1 MLVYEF
7 KLKGKQ
13 NQYNLLDEAIRTGEF
28 IRNSCLRFWMDA
40 KPEDKINRFALN
52 KYCKVL
58 ADNPEF
64 PWAKK
69 LNSMARQ
76 SHAERAWVAIS
87 RFYENCKKRRDP
99 ASPQGARERSARQQI
114 PGKKADATPRRQK
127 AQGNA
132 HQAGFPKFKKFSRSV
147 EYKTT
152 GWKISEDRKTIKFTD
167 GFKAGTFK
175 LIGSRDLHYYPLKS
189 IKRVRVVRRADGY
202 YAQFCIDQERLENIK
217 TTGKSIGLD
226 VGIKEFYTDSNG
238 DTIANPKYLR
248 KSEKRLKRLQRRL
261 SKCEQG
267 SKSRKKFH
275 KRLAK
280 QHLKVSRQ
288 RKDFVVK
295 TARAL
300 CQSNDLIAVEDLQV
314 KNMVRNHKLAKSI
327 SDASWSMFTTCLE
340 YFGKVFNREIVSV
353 KPHFTSQNCSSC
365 GEIVKKSLSVRTHV
379 CSCGTVLDRDHNAAI
394 NILNRAGHA
403 QINAPG
409 QINLC
414 QLSESLADKLAG

>member
-7 KLKGKQ
+7 KLKG
-13 NQYNLLDEAIRTGEF
+13 NESQYKLLDEAILTGQF
-28 IRNSCLRFWMDA
+28 MRNSCLRFWVDA
-40 KPEDKINRFALN
+40 KPGEKINRFALN
-52 KYCKVL
+52 KYTKVL

-76 SHAERAWVAIS
+76 AHAERAWAAIS
-87 RFYENCKKRRDP
+87 RFYDNCKK
-99 ASPQGARERSARQQI
+99 QI
-114 PGKKADATPRRQK
+114 PGKK
-127 AQGNA
+127 GY
-132 HQAGFPKFKKFSRSV
+132 PKFKKFSRSV

-152 GWKISEDRKTIKFTD
+152 GYKVSEDRKTIKFTD

-175 LIGSRDLHYYPLKS
+175 LVGSRDLHYYPLKS

-202 YAQFCIDQERLENIK
+202 YAQFCIDQERTENTE

-238 DTIANPKYLR
+238 DTVANPKYLR

-261 SKCEQG
+261 SKCQKG
-267 SKSRKKFH
+267 SKNRKKFQ
-275 KRLAK
+275 KRLAT

-288 RKDFVVK
+288 RKDFVIK

-300 CQSNDLIAVEDLQV
+300 CESNDIIAIEDLQV
-314 KNMVRNHKLAKSI
+314 KNLVKNHKLAKSI
-327 SDASWSMFTTCLE
+327 SDASWSMFRTWLE
-340 YFGKVFNREIVSV
+340 YFGKVFNREIVAV
-353 KPHFTSQNCSSC
+353 KPHFTSQKCSSC

-379 CSCGTVLDRDHNAAI
+379 CICGCVLDRDYNAAI

-403 QINAPG
+403 RINAPR